1 VSSRRRSWPTELR
14 RRRKLIDPL
23 TAPDGG
29 ILAQAH
35 EPELRD
41 EIAEEQAYVD
51 AAYARLDV
59 MRAAA
64 ESVRGAY
71 SEVRAGGTHQARLE
85 RDIAY
90 EVTARRLA
98 ELDIGEA
105 PLLFGR
111 LDLEPGPSDPAS
123 WYIGRL
129 AVDDAEH
136 NPLVIDWR
144 APIAE
149 PFYRATAV
157 EPMHVVRRRHFITR
171 GGRTITA
178 LDDEVFDA
186 DASREAGFTVTG
198 EGALLAALDRHRTGR
213 MGDIVATIQ
222 AEQDEAIRAELPG
235 VLVVSGGPGTG
246 KTAVALHRAAYLL
259 YTHRRHLASRGVLLV
274 GPSPV
279 FLRYIEQVLP
289 SLGEQDVQ
297 LTTIAG
303 LKPHL
308 RARPFEP
315 PEVAAVKGSGRMAR
329 IIKRAM
335 ADRERVLAH
344 DVAFMMDGLRVRF
357 SREDSARV
365 VRGAQRQRGT
375 HNERR
380 PYVTRRT
387 SDILVGAYKLA
398 ATRAYERRR
407 LDAEALEGAD
417 AGASAGA
424 EHNATVD
431 SLIGR
436 AIARG
441 DTLPEGFEPELAQ
454 RLRRRPE
461 VIEALERMWPVLSGA
476 ELVHDLFGFRALV
489 RSAAS
494 GPHGL
499 TEREQELLHRARSAD
514 VTDVE
519 WTEADV
525 ALVDEADALV
535 GPVEAALP
543 RKRRRRSADPD
554 ALSVG
559 QRVIEDLDLGAFVNA
574 ADLAV
579 RYGDSSGDGDAP
591 GELRTFGHVLVD
603 EAQDLTPMQ
612 WRMLGRRCPAAS
624 FTIVGDLGQASRPG
638 AADSWDDILEEL
650 PQRRIPPRFATLS
663 VNYRTPAEVM
673 DVAARLLAVAA
684 PTVEPS
690 RSVRRTDEAPLIVGV
705 AGDDLVTR
713 AASLARDAHT
723 RGGTVAVIA
732 PRELHAAIVAAL
744 ADVGAESS
752 GAAAID
758 AAVAVVDATD
768 SKGLEFDH
776 VIVVEPAALVS
787 SDRAGLRLLYVTI
800 TRATKTLAIVHAQP
814 LPEAL
819 A

>member
-1 VSSRRRSWPTELR
+1 
-14 RRRKLIDPL
+14 
-23 TAPDGG
+23 
-29 ILAQAH
+29 LAHAH

-51 AAYARLDV
+51 AAYERLDV

-111 LDLEPGPSDPAS
+111 LDLEPAVSDPPS

-129 AVDDAEH
+129 AVDDSEH

-171 GGRTITA
+171 GGRHITA

-186 DASREAGFTVTG
+186 DASRAAGFTVSG

-222 AEQDEAIRAELPG
+222 AEQDEAIRADLPG
-235 VLVVSGGPGTG
+235 VLVVNGGPGTG

-259 YTHRRHLASRGVLLV
+259 YTHRRHLASRGVLLI

-297 LTTIAG
+297 LSTIVG
-303 LKPHL
+303 LKPQL
-308 RARPFEP
+308 RANNVDRS
-315 PEVAAVKGSGRMAR
+315 EVAAIKGSARMAKV
-329 IIKRAM
+329 IARAVR
-335 ADRERVLAH
+335 DRERVLNQ
-344 DVAFMMDGLRVRF
+344 DVTFMLDGLRIRF

-365 VRGAQRQRGT
+365 VRGAQRQKGT

-380 PYVTRRT
+380 PYVVRRST
-387 SDILVGAYKLA
+387 DILVAAYKLA

-407 LDAEALEGAD
+407 VDSEAAEERAEAG
-417 AGASAGA
+417 
-424 EHNATVD
+424 ATVD

-441 DTLPEGFEPELAQ
+441 DTLPEGFEPELAA

-461 VIEALERMWPVLSGA
+461 VIEALERMWPVLSGP
-476 ELVHDLFGFRALV
+476 ELVNDLLGFRALV
-489 RSAAS
+489 RSAAAGQS
-494 GPHGL
+494 GAPL
-499 TEREQELLHRARSAD
+499 LSESEQDALHRARAAEA
-514 VTDVE
+514 TDVR
-519 WTEADV
+519 WTDADV
-525 ALVDEADALV
+525 ALVDEADALL

-543 RKRRRRSADPD
+543 RKRRRRNLD
-554 ALSVG
+554 AEALAVG
-559 QRVIEDLDLGAFVNA
+559 QRVIEDLGVGAFMNA
-574 ADLAV
+574 SEIAA
-579 RYGDSSGDGDAP
+579 RYAGNDGESDGP

-612 WRMLGRRCPAAS
+612 WRMLARRCPAGS

-638 AADSWDDILEEL
+638 AADSWDDVVDEL
-650 PQRRIPPRFATLS
+650 PQRRIPPRFATLT

-690 RSVRRTDEAPLIVGV
+690 RSVRRTDEAPVV
-705 AGDDLVTR
+705 VSVSANELVER
-713 AASLARDAHT
+713 AASLARTAHA
-723 RGGTVAVIA
+723 RGGTIAVIA
-732 PRELHAAIVAAL
+732 PRATHAAIVDAL
-744 ADVGAESS
+744 SDLGAESE
-752 GAAAID
+752 GAAALD
-758 AAVAVVDATD
+758 AAVAVLDATD

-776 VIVVEPAALVS
+776 VIVVEPADLVS

-800 TRATKTLAIVHAQP
+800 TRATKTLAIVHSQP